1 MPPVEVAIYG
11 PVLTG
16 LIAAITAL
24 WLRDMK
30 REEAH
35 MKTQELRVQEAR
47 ADAEKMHKTAAQ
59 MAKTTEVM
67 ERVARELS

>member
-1 MPPVEVAIYG
+1 MPPIEAVVYG
-11 PVLTG
+11 PVLSG

-30 REEAH
+30 REDAH

-47 ADAEKMHKTAAQ
+47 ADAEKMHATAAQ
-59 MAKTTEVM
+59 MAKSTEAM